1 MPRTERHPNKEFIL
15 RLSRPLL
22 ILAVGA
28 LAAVVPAAMASA
40 GGAAHQARLAPVPH
54 NPVASGAS
62 HATAHAVLVREGN
75 YVIAHVHVEGA
86 APGLPHAQHIHG
98 PGLHACP
105 TIARDTNGDGL
116 ISTLEGAPDYGP
128 VVVSLTTSGDTSPAS
143 TLAVSR
149 FPVAGSDG
157 TYSYMRKLR
166 VGTDISQAI
175 ADNLDQF
182 HIVVHGID
190 TNHNHAYDFSKG
202 PSDLDPTLPEEATV
216 PAACG
221 LIH

>member
-1 MPRTERHPNKEFIL
+1 M
-15 RLSRPLL
+15 RLSRPVL

-40 GGAAHQARLAPVPH
+40 GGAPHRANLDPVPH
-54 NPVASGAS
+54 NPVASGNS
-62 HATAHAVLVREGN
+62 HATARATLVRQGN
-75 YVIAHVHVEGA
+75 FVIAHVQARGA

-105 TIARDTNGDGL
+105 TILRDLDGDGL
-116 ISTLEGAPDYGP
+116 INTAEGQPDYGP
-128 VVVSLTTSGDTSPAS
+128 IVVSLTTSGDTSAAAS
-143 TLAVSR
+143 GLAVSR
-149 FPVAGSDG
+149 FPIADSDG
-157 TYSYMRKLR
+157 TYDYTRKLI
-166 VGTDISQAI
+166 VGTDISQYI
-175 ADNLDQF
+175 ADHLEQF

-190 TNHNHAYDFSKG
+190 TNHNNAYDFSKG
-202 PSDLDPTLPEEATV
+202 PSELDPTLPQEATV